1 MSQAGPTS
9 RFGGIGIEPHVWRIA
24 SVTVVGSIMSIL
36 DMTVVNVALESLG
49 RDLHASIAEIQ
60 WIVTGYTLAL
70 AAVIPVSGWAARR
83 FGARNVYIASLV
95 LFTLGSLL
103 CGLAWDTGSL
113 VVFRV
118 LQGLGG
124 GMLMPVGQM
133 LVARAAGP
141 ERMGRVMSVLGVPI
155 VLAPVLGPA
164 LGGLLL
170 DGLGWRWIF
179 FINLPI
185 GAFALLL
192 ALRRLPRTSPDAV
205 PGLDGL
211 GFLLLGLGLPAL
223 TYGLAELGVEGGFD
237 SAKVVVPLVAGVAL
251 VATFAWHALRA
262 RHPLLD
268 VRLFA
273 NRAYASATVTTF
285 SLGAALF
292 GGMILLPLYF
302 QDVRGESAVVTGLLI
317 APQGL
322 GAGIA
327 MPIAGRLTDR
337 VGGGIVCLVGMVA
350 TALTTLPL
358 VFVDE
363 STSYGLLSLL
373 LVLRGIAIG
382 IAIMP
387 AMAAAYAVIR
397 PEQISDA
404 TPQLNV
410 VQRVGGSIGTA
421 VFAVVLER
429 QIVSRGT
436 TPPALA
442 DAYGVTYWWIVGVT
456 LLGIVPAAV
465 LWRVERRR
473 RLERAARTAAPG
485 AGPGERAAAPVTAPT
500 DG

>member
-1 MSQAGPTS
+1 MSQAAPTS
-9 RFGGIGIEPHVWRIA
+9 RLGGLGIEPHVWRIA
-24 SVTVVGSIMSIL
+24 SVTIVGSIMSIL

-49 RDLHASIAEIQ
+49 RDLGSSIAEIQ

-83 FGARNVYIASLV
+83 FGARNVYVGSLA

-103 CGLAWDTGSL
+103 CGIAWDTGSL
-113 VVFRV
+113 VGFRV

-124 GMLMPVGQM
+124 GMLLPVGQM

-141 ERMGRVMSVLGVPI
+141 ERMGRVMSILGVPI

-185 GAFALLL
+185 GAL
-192 ALRRLPRTSPDAV
+192 ALAMAWRRLPRTPPDAV
-205 PGLDGL
+205 PGLDGI
-211 GFLLLGLGLPAL
+211 GFVLLGVGLPAL
-223 TYGLAELGVEGGFD
+223 TYGLAELGIEGGLG
-237 SAKVVVPLVAGVAL
+237 SAKVVAPLVAGVAL
-251 VATFAWHALRA
+251 VGLFAWHALRA

-268 VRLFA
+268 LRLFA
-273 NRAYASATVTTF
+273 NRAYAAATVTTF
-285 SLGAALF
+285 SLGAAIF

-322 GAGIA
+322 GAGLA
-327 MPIAGRLTDR
+327 MPLAGRLTDQ

-350 TALTTLPL
+350 TALTSLPL

-373 LVLRGIAIG
+373 LVLRGFAIG

-397 PEQISDA
+397 PDQIADA

-421 VFAVVLER
+421 LLAVVLER
-429 QIVSRGT
+429 AIIARGSA
-436 TPPALA
+436 PPALA
-442 DAYGVTYWWIVGVT
+442 DAYGVTYWWIVAVS
-456 LLGIVPAAV
+456 LLGTLPAAV
-465 LWRVERRR
+465 LWRIERRHR
-473 RLERAARTAAPG
+473 FERAARAAAPG
-485 AGPGERAAAPVTAPT
+485 VGAAAPVTAPT